1 VLVVVPFVG
10 GVAMAAVHVVDM
22 IAMLHL
28 VVPAAL
34 AMRVGML
41 LGRHMLIKGT
51 FVVVAL
57 VGMMGVTFVQVVDM
71 VLVSHACVPTRFAV
85 LVVVAREGLVPGCGG
100 HRRPSPLCV
109 RVLNP
114 GYDRFAAAG
123 RLGLPVHG
131 RSWLADEYTALPA
144 PAVPKLETGRRRS
157 RNGGGTDHDPA
168 AEACRA
174 GTSITL
180 PRPGN
185 PSSVPADV
193 CDRLERVRR
202 TLSAQAFHAAPPAHR
217 PVEMSQHAL
226 PSRLPENRRQL

>member
-1 VLVVVPFVG
+1 LVG

-34 AMRVGML
+34 TMRVGML

-85 LVVVAREGLVPGCGG
+85 LVVVARERSVPGCGG
-100 HRRPSPLCV
+100 HRVPLRCV

-114 GYDRFAAAG
+114 GYDRFASAG

-131 RSWLADEYTALPA
+131 RSWLADEYIALPA
-144 PAVPKLETGRRRS
+144 PAAPKLETGRRRC
-157 RNGGGTDHDPA
+157 RNGGGTDHGPA
-168 AEACRA
+168 AEVCR
-174 GTSITL
+174 GRDL
-180 PRPGN
+180 
-185 PSSVPADV
+185 D
-193 CDRLERVRR
+193 
-202 TLSAQAFHAAPPAHR
+202 HPPATR
-217 PVEMSQHAL
+217 QSVFSL
-226 PSRLPENRRQL
+226 DDRRLRST